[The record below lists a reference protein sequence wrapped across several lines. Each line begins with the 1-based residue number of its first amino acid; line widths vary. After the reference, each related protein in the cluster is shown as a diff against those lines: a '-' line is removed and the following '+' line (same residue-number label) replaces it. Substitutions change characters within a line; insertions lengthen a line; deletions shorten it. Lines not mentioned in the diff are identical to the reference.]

1 MTAPPSERAAAR
13 AKWAARL
20 ERVDSHLTQAYVH
33 REIWQALRDEIVRV
47 NPTADGGFL
56 GSYTQIYAESLMTTI
71 RRIADKDPDSDSL
84 WATWERVR
92 RNPAFATR
100 QEYID
105 LAVAYVGPEDHD
117 AVREQSDLHFTESF
131 GVGNHVD
138 PARIAEYQ
146 QRLRDD
152 AATVGN
158 FVDRRIAHLDP
169 KAVAGLDLADI
180 HSAMDRVAASAN
192 DLHRLLDRTMVAYSL
207 VAVPPAWRA
216 SLRSLFAWPAS
227 DSVPRP

>member
-1 MTAPPSERAAAR
+1 M
-13 AKWAARL
+13 
-20 ERVDSHLTQAYVH
+20 
-33 REIWQALRDEIVRV
+33 WQALRDEIVRV

-56 GSYTQIYAESLMTTI
+56 ASYTQIYAESLMTTN

-92 RNPAFATR
+92 RNPAFASR

-105 LAVAYVGPEDHD
+105 LAVAHVGPEDHD
-117 AVREQSDLHFTESF
+117 AAREQSDLHFTKSF
-131 GVGNHVD
+131 GVGDHVD
-138 PARIAEYQ
+138 PALIAKYQ

-152 AATVGN
+152 AATVSN

-180 HSAMDRVAASAN
+180 HSAMDRVATSAN

-207 VAVPPAWRA
+207 VAVAPGWRA
-216 SLRSLFAWPAS
+216 SLRSLFVWPAS
-227 DSVPRP
+227 DHVPKP

>member
-1 MTAPPSERAAAR
+1 MTAPPTERAAAR

-56 GSYTQIYAESLMTTI
+56 GSYTQLYAESLMTTI

-92 RNPAFATR
+92 RNPAFASR

-105 LAVAYVGPEDHD
+105 LAVAHVGPEDHD
-117 AVREQSDLHFTESF
+117 AAREQSDLHFTKSF
-131 GVGNHVD
+131 GVGDHVD
-138 PARIAEYQ
+138 PALIAKYQ

-152 AATVGN
+152 AATVSN

-169 KAVAGLDLADI
+169 KAVAGLDLADV
-180 HSAMDRVAASAN
+180 HSAMDRVAANAN

-227 DSVPRP
+227 DSVPKP

>member
-20 ERVDSHLTQAYVH
+20 ERVDSHVTQAYVH

-47 NPTADGGFL
+47 NPSADGGFL

-131 GVGNHVD
+131 GVGDHVD